1 MAKEP
6 KASLVFLV
14 INMYSTRALFKM
26 FKKGYDNAL
35 KGHKIIYKNWD
46 DVRGIRDTL
55 RKRGSGG
62 VSGGNS
68 VSGVS
73 EVSGIIITGSN
84 YFINNKEHSII
95 DESILRYRRS
105 RRSRCFR
112 RFRLPILAIC
122 YGFQYMVCRLGSRG
136 SRGSRSSVASSKN
149 AFIKS
154 NKVGYMKYN
163 KSFSVSGSAGVS
175 SLPFNI
181 PKTKYFFYH
190 RDYIVKVPKDF
201 TVIKKIKDK
210 ILMAYNSKK
219 NILGVQFHPEK
230 YKKSAR
236 VFFNAWISGC
246 VLRK

>member
-55 RKRGSGG
+55 RKSG
-62 VSGGNS
+62 SGGNS

-73 EVSGIIITGSN
+73 GIIITGSD
-84 YFINNKEHSII
+84 YFIKNKGHSII
-95 DESILRYRRS
+95 DDSILLSRRYRRH
-105 RRSRCFR
+105 RRYR
-112 RFRLPILAIC
+112 RYRLPILAIC
-122 YGFQYMVCRLGSRG
+122 YGFQYMVS
-136 SRGSRSSVASSKN
+136 SEGSRSSRASRSVASSKN
-149 AFIKS
+149 TFIKS
-154 NKVGYMKYN
+154 NKAGYMKYN
-163 KSFSVSGSAGVS
+163 KSFSVSDSGGSTDAS
-175 SLPFNI
+175 SIPFNI

-210 ILMAYNSKK
+210 IVMAYNSKK

>member
-55 RKRGSGG
+55 RKGGSGG

-73 EVSGIIITGSN
+73 GVSGVIITGSN
-84 YFINNKEHSII
+84 YFIKNKEHSII
-95 DESILRYRRS
+95 DESILRYR
-105 RRSRCFR
+105 
-112 RFRLPILAIC
+112 LPILAIC
-122 YGFQYMVCRLGSRG
+122 YGFQYMVSSRS
-136 SRGSRSSVASSKN
+136 SRSSRASRSSVASSKN
-149 AFIKS
+149 PFIKS
-154 NKVGYMKYN
+154 NKAGYMKYN
-163 KSFSVSGSAGVS
+163 RSFSVSDSGSAGAS
-175 SLPFNI
+175 SIPFNI
-181 PKTKYFFYH
+181 PKTKHYFSH

-201 TVIKKIKDK
+201 TVIKKSKDK
-210 ILMAYNSKK
+210 IVMAYNSKK

>member
-14 INMYSTRALFKM
+14 INMYKDIELFNRL
-26 FKKGYDNAL
+26 KKGYEYAL
-35 KGHKIIYKNWD
+35 KGHKIIFKNWD
-46 DVRGIRDTL
+46 DTEGIRDTL
-55 RKRGSGG
+55 RKGGSGG
-62 VSGGNS
+62 VN
-68 VSGVS
+68 GV
-73 EVSGIIITGSN
+73 IITGSN
-84 YFINNKEHSII
+84 YFIKSKEHSII
-95 DESILRYRRS
+95 DESILRS
-105 RRSRCFR
+105 
-112 RFRLPILAIC
+112 RLPILAIC

-136 SRGSRSSVASSKN
+136 SRGSIASSKN
-149 AFIKS
+149 SFIKS
-154 NKVGYMKYN
+154 NKAGYMKYN
-163 KSFSVSGSAGVS
+163 KSFSVRGSGSGS
-175 SLPFNI
+175 SSIPFNI

-210 ILMAYNSKK
+210 IVMAYNSKK

>member
-1 MAKEP
+1 MPEEP
-6 KASLVFLV
+6 NASLVFMV
-14 INMYSTRALFKM
+14 INMYKDIELFNRL
-26 FKKGYDNAL
+26 KKGYEYAL

-46 DVRGIRDTL
+46 DTEGIRDTL
-55 RKRGSGG
+55 RKGGSGG

-105 RRSRCFR
+105 
-112 RFRLPILAIC
+112 PILAIC

-136 SRGSRSSVASSKN
+136 SRSSVASSKN

-154 NKVGYMKYN
+154 NKAGYMKYN

>member
-1 MAKEP
+1 MPEEP
-6 KASLVFLV
+6 NASLVFMV
-14 INMYSTRALFKM
+14 INMYKDIELFNRL
-26 FKKGYDNAL
+26 KKGYEYAL

-46 DVRGIRDTL
+46 DTEGIRDTL
-55 RKRGSGG
+55 RKGGSGG

-105 RRSRCFR
+105 RCFRRFR

-154 NKVGYMKYN
+154 NKAGYMKYN

-175 SLPFNI
+175 SIPFNI

-210 ILMAYNSKK
+210 IVMAYNSKK

>member
-1 MAKEP
+1 MPEEP
-6 KASLVFLV
+6 NASLVFMV
-14 INMYSTRALFKM
+14 INMYKDIELFNRL
-26 FKKGYDNAL
+26 KKGYEYAL

-46 DVRGIRDTL
+46 DTEGIRDTL
-55 RKRGSGG
+55 RKGGSGG

-105 RRSRCFR
+105 RRSRRSRCFR

-122 YGFQYMVCRLGSRG
+122 YGFQYMVSSEGSR
-136 SRGSRSSVASSKN
+136 SVASSKN
-149 AFIKS
+149 SFIKS
-154 NKVGYMKYN
+154 NKAGYMKYN
-163 KSFSVSGSAGVS
+163 KSFSVSGAAA
-175 SLPFNI
+175 PFNI
-181 PKTKYFFYH
+181 PKNKYFFYH

>member
-55 RKRGSGG
+55 RKGGSGG

-73 EVSGIIITGSN
+73 GVSGVIITGSN
-84 YFINNKEHSII
+84 YFIKNKEHSII
-95 DESILRYRRS
+95 DESILRYR
-105 RRSRCFR
+105 
-112 RFRLPILAIC
+112 LPILAIC
-122 YGFQYMVCRLGSRG
+122 YGFQYMVSSRS
-136 SRGSRSSVASSKN
+136 SRSSRASRSSVASSKN
-149 AFIKS
+149 PFIKS
-154 NKVGYMKYN
+154 NKAGYMKYN
-163 KSFSVSGSAGVS
+163 RSFSVSDSGSAGAS
-175 SLPFNI
+175 SIPFNI
-181 PKTKYFFYH
+181 PKTKHYFSH

-210 ILMAYNSKK
+210 IVMAYNSKK

-230 YKKSAR
+230 YKKSTR

-246 VLRK
+246 VLRKL

>member
-62 VSGGNS
+62 VSG
-68 VSGVS
+68 
-73 EVSGIIITGSN
+73 IIITGSD
-84 YFINNKEHSII
+84 YFIKNKGHSII
-95 DESILRYRRS
+95 DDSILLSRRYRRH
-105 RRSRCFR
+105 RRYR
-112 RFRLPILAIC
+112 RYRLPILAIC
-122 YGFQYMVCRLGSRG
+122 YGFQYMVS
-136 SRGSRSSVASSKN
+136 SEGSRSSRASRSVASSKN
-149 AFIKS
+149 TFIKS
-154 NKVGYMKYN
+154 NKAGYMKYN
-163 KSFSVSGSAGVS
+163 KSFSVSDSGGSAGAS
-175 SLPFNI
+175 SIPFNI

-201 TVIKKIKDK
+201 TVIKKSKDK
-210 ILMAYNSKK
+210 IVMAYNSKK

>member
-1 MAKEP
+1 
-6 KASLVFLV
+6 
-14 INMYSTRALFKM
+14 MYSTRALFKM

-62 VSGGNS
+62 VSG
-68 VSGVS
+68 
-73 EVSGIIITGSN
+73 IIITGSD
-84 YFINNKEHSII
+84 YFIKNKEHSII
-95 DESILRYRRS
+95 DESILRSRRS
-105 RRSRCFR
+105 RRHR
-112 RFRLPILAIC
+112 RYRLPILAIC
-122 YGFQYMVCRLGSRG
+122 YGFQYMVSSRSSRSSRG
-136 SRGSRSSVASSKN
+136 SRGSIASSKN
-149 AFIKS
+149 SFIKS
-154 NKVGYMKYN
+154 NKAGYMKYN
-163 KSFSVSGSAGVS
+163 KSFSVSDSGGAAA
-175 SLPFNI
+175 PFNI

-201 TVIKKIKDK
+201 TVIKKSKDK
-210 ILMAYNSKK
+210 IVMAYNSKK

>member
-55 RKRGSGG
+55 RKSGSGG
-62 VSGGNS
+62 VSG
-68 VSGVS
+68 V
-73 EVSGIIITGSN
+73 IITGSD
-84 YFINNKEHSII
+84 YFIKNKGHSII
-95 DESILRYRRS
+95 DDSILLSRRYRRH
-105 RRSRCFR
+105 RRYR
-112 RFRLPILAIC
+112 RYRLPILAIC
-122 YGFQYMVCRLGSRG
+122 YGFQYMVS
-136 SRGSRSSVASSKN
+136 SEGSRSSRASRSVASSKN
-149 AFIKS
+149 TFIKS
-154 NKVGYMKYN
+154 NKAGYMKYN
-163 KSFSVSGSAGVS
+163 KSFSVSDSGGSAGAS
-175 SLPFNI
+175 SIPFNI

-201 TVIKKIKDK
+201 TVIKKSKDK
-210 ILMAYNSKK
+210 IVMAYNSKK

>member
-14 INMYSTRALFKM
+14 INMYSTRALFKR

-55 RKRGSGG
+55 RKGGSGG

-73 EVSGIIITGSN
+73 GVSGVIITGSN
-84 YFINNKEHSII
+84 YFIKNKEHSII
-95 DESILRYRRS
+95 DESILRS
-105 RRSRCFR
+105 
-112 RFRLPILAIC
+112 RLPILAIC
-122 YGFQYMVCRLGSRG
+122 YGFQYMVSSEGSR
-136 SRGSRSSVASSKN
+136 SVASSKN
-149 AFIKS
+149 SFIKS
-154 NKVGYMKYN
+154 NKAGYMKYN
-163 KSFSVSGSAGVS
+163 KSFSVSGAAA
-175 SLPFNI
+175 PFNI

-201 TVIKKIKDK
+201 TVIKKSKDK
-210 ILMAYNSKK
+210 IVMAYNSKK

-236 VFFNAWISGC
+236 LFFNAWISGC